1 MHPCTQNEDLAAL
14 AAQQYYVELGAQ
26 MNPDRLMRML
36 PTVIPDSCLAG
47 PAMADKWR
55 NMVISSFSR
64 VRANESLAFIVVSL
78 FLHT

>member
-1 MHPCTQNEDLAAL
+1 MSPLCIQNEDLAAL
-14 AAQQYYVELGAQ
+14 AGQQYYVELGGQ

-47 PAMADKWR
+47 PGMADKWR

-64 VRANESLAFIVVSL
+64 VSEHELIHVIIIPI
-78 FLHT
+78 